1 MKRFGSTRLPLDDRI
16 AVDAAL
22 DAAFAPL
29 RARSANVGPARVRA
43 AVRWSPPE
51 PRGLRGAALLA
62 RVSQLTVA
70 ATFSALVFSGSLAS
84 LVAEPS
90 VPDTTRNAGASEARL
105 LNGRLAFQPSI
116 APHETTV
123 RAAMDDE
130 FAANAASVRR
140 PESVAPAHTVR
151 DSEPFDHTP

>member
-1 MKRFGSTRLPLDDRI
+1 MNLLGSTPLPLDHRL

-22 DAAFAPL
+22 DEAFTPL
-29 RARSANVGPARVRA
+29 RARTANIGAARVRA
-43 AVRWSPPE
+43 AVRWSPAE

-62 RVSQLTVA
+62 RVAQLTLA
-70 ATFSALVFSGSLAS
+70 AVISAFVFSGSVAS

-90 VPDTTRNAGASEARL
+90 ARDTPRDAGLSGARV

-116 APHETTV
+116 APHDASV
-123 RAAMDDE
+123 RAAAEDE
-130 FAANAASVRR
+130 FAANAATARR
-140 PESVAPAHTVR
+140 PEAVATAHAVR